1 MKSNLFHRLS
11 SSKQSGFTL
20 LEVLVTLLIVSFGL
34 LGMAALQISAL
45 KNNLSAHHRSQATI
59 LAYDIVDRM
68 RANITTI
75 DNYVGIPDASVAAVD
90 NCRTDTGCTPAN
102 MALNDLAEWRTDL
115 AELPGGTGAVS
126 SGALT
131 GGGTFYTIEITWN
144 DRGDASDPVFEMS
157 FHP

>member
-1 MKSNLFHRLS
+1 MKFNLIHRNSLN
-11 SSKQSGFTL
+11 KQSGFTL
-20 LEVLVTLLIVSFGL
+20 LEVLVTLLIISFGL

-75 DNYVGIPDASVAAVD
+75 DNYVGIPDASVAAVAT
-90 NCRTDTGCTPAN
+90 CLTDTGCTPQN

-115 AELPGGTGAVS
+115 AELPSGTGRISS
-126 SGALT
+126 SGAL
-131 GGGTFYTIEITWN
+131 YTVAITWN

-157 FHP
+157 FQP